1 MSCGKHEWQWKTDCP
16 YCVDESS
23 QEERD
28 AYLSAK
34 GEQLRQE
41 SDNDILKDLK
51 FKEYNGEEL
60 LTRSPLPKVSFRCFD
75 TGATRSPLADKLQY
89 SGFISPIVLKR
100 YAEYM
105 HKHRLQEN
113 GELRDADN
121 WQKGIPDASALDS
134 MLRHTM
140 DVWLH
145 QRGFELEMTE
155 TLLES
160 LCAVIFNASVMIL
173 NLKRKD
179 ENTDNTTNNVQ
190 V

>member
-1 MSCGKHEWQWKTDCP
+1 MICIKHDWQWKMDCP
-16 YCVDESS
+16 HCVAELP

-28 AYLSAK
+28 AYLSAR
-34 GEQLRQE
+34 GEKLRQE
-41 SDNDILKDLK
+41 VD
-51 FKEYNGEEL
+51 EEL
-60 LTRSPLPKVSFRCFD
+60 KRQCIREHEAINNPPIEFQGMRQFF

-89 SGFISPIVLKR
+89 SGFLSPIVLKR

-121 WQKGIPDASALDS
+121 WQKGIPDTSALDS

-140 DVWLH
+140 GVWLH

-155 TLLES
+155 SLLES

-173 NLKRKD
+173 NLEKETK
-179 ENTDNTTNNVQ
+179 
-190 V
+190 

>member
-1 MSCGKHEWQWKTDCP
+1 MEKVLREAREDNVVLTPGEIMCRIEATF
-16 YCVDESS
+16 
-23 QEERD
+23 D
-28 AYLSAK
+28 ADV
-34 GEQLRQE
+34 GQLRQE
-41 SDNDILKDLK
+41 SSDTLKQEVDSQHITEGLERLAAARV
-51 FKEYNGEEL
+51 F
-60 LTRSPLPKVSFRCFD
+60 V

-89 SGFISPIVLKR
+89 SGFLSPIVLKR

-145 QRGFELEMTE
+145 QRGFEKEMTE

-173 NLKRKD
+173 NLERKD